1 MNRMKLAQVFKFLH
15 RPSVVKLSRSAVT
28 KILASRALVMNFIVQ
43 GKTIYGI
50 NTGFGRLSTVKIPQE
65 ELADL
70 QVNLLRSHACGVGR
84 PIPSKIVA
92 LMMFLKIHN
101 LAAGYSGCSLEVIKK
116 LAELLNKR
124 IYPVIP
130 SRGSVGA
137 SGDLAPLAHLSL
149 PLIGEGEVEY
159 QGQTVAA
166 SELVKQGIYQP
177 VVLGPKDGLSL
188 INGTQYSTALL
199 IYALAQVKNL
209 FLLAELAAAMSIE
222 AVLATDTPFTDK
234 IQRVRYQKGQRIVAR
249 HLRNFLKNSQIV
261 KSHINCSKVQDPY
274 SFRCVPQVM
283 GAVYDTIQFVAEI
296 TENEINAVTDNP
308 LVFSADNQIIS
319 GGNFHAE
326 PIALAAD
333 YLAIALTELGNIS
346 ERRIA
351 TLSDPALSSLPP
363 FLVDNSGV
371 NSGFMMAHVTAA
383 ALCAENRTLS
393 HPAAVENIPTSANQE
408 DHVSMAPNAGLKLL
422 QIVENL
428 NLIVWIEF
436 LTAAQGIDYRQN
448 LLSGEGTRIAYL
460 KIRSL
465 VEHLTQDRQ
474 LHLDLRKAD
483 EFFND
488 LDFINQI
495 REIANQENH

>member
-1 MNRMKLAQVFKFLH
+1 MNRMKLKQVFEFLQ
-15 RPSVVKLSRSAVT
+15 RPSVVKLSRSAVMR
-28 KILASRALVMNFIVQ
+28 ILASRALVMDFIAQ
-43 GKTIYGI
+43 GKTVYGI
-50 NTGFGRLSTVKIPQE
+50 NTGFGRLSTVKIPEE
-65 ELADL
+65 ELAAL
-70 QVNLLRSHACGVGR
+70 QVNLLRSHACGVGQ
-84 PIPSKIVA
+84 PIPSSIVA
-92 LMMFLKIHN
+92 PMMFLKIHN
-101 LAAGYSGCSLEVIKK
+101 LAAGYSGCSLEVIEK
-116 LAELLNKR
+116 LVELLNKQ

-166 SELVKQGIYQP
+166 SKLVKDGIYQP

-199 IYALAQVKNL
+199 IYALAQSKDL
-209 FLLAELAAAMSIE
+209 FLLAELAAAMSTE
-222 AVLATDTPFTDK
+222 AVLATDKPFNDA
-234 IQRVRYQKGQRIVAR
+234 IQKVRCQKGQQIVAR
-249 HLRNFLKNSQIV
+249 HLRNFLRSSQII
-261 KSHINCSKVQDPY
+261 KSHINCSKIQDPY

-283 GAVYDTIQFVAEI
+283 GAVFDTIQFVEEI
-296 TENEINAVTDNP
+296 AENEINAVTDNP

-326 PIALAAD
+326 PIALTAD
-333 YLAIALTELGNIS
+333 YLAIALTELSNIG

-351 TLSDPALSSLPP
+351 TLADPTLSSLPA

-393 HPAAVENIPTSANQE
+393 HPASTQNIPTSANQE

-422 QIVENL
+422 QIIENFSQ
-428 NLIVWIEF
+428 IVWIEF
-436 LTAAQGIDYRQN
+436 LAAAQGIDYRQN
-448 LLSGEGTRIAYL
+448 LLSGEGTRIAYQ

-465 VEHLTQDRQ
+465 VEHLSKDRQ
-474 LHLDLRKAD
+474 LFLDLRKAT

-488 LDFINQI
+488 LNFITQI
-495 REIANQENH
+495 REIANQ